1 MPPLNAA
8 WHYSG
13 EEVGTVVHEGVSYL
27 CPRRDTPT
35 SEMAVNS

>member
-1 MPPLNAA
+1 MPRNAA

-13 EEVGTVVHEGVSYL
+13 EEVGTVVHGGAATFPEVGY
-27 CPRRDTPT
+27 PT